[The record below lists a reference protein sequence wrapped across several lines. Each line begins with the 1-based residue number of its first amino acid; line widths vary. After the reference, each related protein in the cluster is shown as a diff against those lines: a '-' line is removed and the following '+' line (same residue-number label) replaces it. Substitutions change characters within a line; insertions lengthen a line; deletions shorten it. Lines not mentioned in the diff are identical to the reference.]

1 MNISF
6 RKIAYTTLLTG
17 VFMTA
22 HTAQAVSCWKGVC
35 TVEAGDTVYQIA
47 QEMDTSW
54 QSVLKG
60 NNINS
65 PAELQVGQKLRMD
78 LAFAAEEKLH
88 SQSTDSETEASESQ
102 AENETKT
109 ETGPAQYTV
118 KIGDT
123 LFSIMRATDVYW
135 KKIAQ
140 DNHITPPYILTVGK
154 ILKLSPNLDE

>member
-1 MNISF
+1 MNISL

-47 QEMDTSW
+47 KEMDTSW

-60 NNINS
+60 NNIDS

-88 SQSTDSETEASESQ
+88 SQSGDNEGSGSQTENDS
-102 AENETKT
+102 
-109 ETGPAQYTV
+109 GPAQYTV
-118 KIGDT
+118 KVGDT

-135 KKIAQ
+135 KQIAQ
-140 DNHITPPYILTVGK
+140 DNQLTPPYILTVGQT
-154 ILKLSPNLDE
+154 LKLSPNLDE

>member
-1 MNISF
+1 MNISL

-22 HTAQAVSCWKGVC
+22 HSVQAVSCWKGVC

-60 NNINS
+60 NNIES

-88 SQSTDSETEASESQ
+88 SQNGDREESGSQ
-102 AENETKT
+102 AENDS
-109 ETGPAQYTV
+109 GPAQYTV

-140 DNHITPPYILTVGK
+140 DNQLTPPYILTVGQT
-154 ILKLSPNLDE
+154 LKLSPNLDE

>member
-60 NNINS
+60 NNIAS
-65 PAELQVGQKLRMD
+65 PSELQVGQKLRMD

-88 SQSTDSETEASESQ
+88 SQSSDGSNGGESNSQ
-102 AENETKT
+102 AENETK
-109 ETGPAQYTV
+109 PASYTV

-140 DNHITPPYILTVGK
+140 DNHLSAPYILTVGQT
-154 ILKLSPNLDE
+154 LKLSPNLDE